1 MPLNFSKSR
10 ILILG
15 AGVTGSALAQSL
27 TRRGAV
33 VAVADDKQI
42 QDLKSTACGYYCTAF
57 ILFMN
62 GQKNKNKGFETFVD
76 LFSVDTKKNDKKLYQ
91 LLYN

>member
-33 VAVADDKQI
+33 VAIADDKQI
-42 QDLKSTACGYYCTAF
+42 
-57 ILFMN
+57 
-62 GQKNKNKGFETFVD
+62 
-76 LFSVDTKKNDKKLYQ
+76 
-91 LLYN
+91 